1 MKKLIKM
8 YNEKY
13 GDALG
18 IIDDDFNKEQMYR
31 IYYFIKN
38 NCDDKAIQDRIKMIS
53 LDKPKTLEQQ
63 LTKLE
68 GEHNNGL
75 VDMTKGYVANDIG
88 DFEILI
94 DSEGNISNNNNPTS
108 FYKKSN
114 GQCYITWAIDNFP
127 IKADNLVKISISVDE
142 SNYDTDMNMIYES
155 TAKSF
160 ASSLKLSSGNSLTFQ
175 TTFRFNTKY
184 TYLQENGT
192 ANKEDKQDTQ
202 SMILMFYS
210 KDETLINK
218 TIHVKYTIYTYNN
231 SLLPFPS
238 LKSTSLYSITHSDN
252 KNETGIGSINLSSSS
267 SPKYTFIM
275 AGVNGH
281 NEFKNSCPLGQIF
294 GYKNTLS
301 NVQFYNILGQYN
313 TIAERANSS
322 LYSTYINIIGQSN
335 RYMPDNSSINYKPVS
350 IIGNSLNVVN
360 SGLYIGMGGTFDK
373 DDIMGIADGTDT
385 KENVIFK
392 VKRDGRVKASIPKE
406 DNDLT
411 TKKYVDDKVAS
422 SPQLSF
428 NESGELVVTINGVSK
443 TFVPKSE

>member
-1 MKKLIKM
+1 M

-142 SNYDTDMNMIYES
+142 SNYDTDMNMIYGS

-184 TYLQENGT
+184 TYSQENGT

-322 LYSTYINIIGQSN
+322 ATASHAEGSNTIASSESQHVQGKYNIEDNNKKYAHIVGNGEYGKKSNAHTLDWQGNAWYSGKLSQE
-335 RYMPDNSSINYKPVS
+335 
-350 IIGNSLNVVN
+350 
-360 SGLYIGMGGTFDK
+360 GTPTEDK
-373 DDIMGIADGTDT
+373 DL
-385 KENVIFK
+385 V
-392 VKRDGRVKASIPKE
+392 
-406 DNDLT
+406 
-411 TKKYVDDKVAS
+411 TKKYMDDN
-422 SPQLSF
+422 LSNMFAF
-428 NESGELVVTINGVSK
+428 NEAGELVVTINGVSK